1 MNNLETQI
9 TTLLRRAGSAHGVYE
24 SSVLKGVYDQD
35 WAVWYADWALKN
47 GLPELLGTRFMA
59 EQFDVASFGKLL
71 FEINEQ
77 HVREGHGLSWAEFT
91 AQRLEQVFVQGVQ

>member
-24 SSVLKGVYDQD
+24 TSVLKGVYDQD

-47 GLPELLGTRFMA
+47 GLPELLGTRFEA
-59 EQFDVASFGKLL
+59 EQFDAASFGKLL
-71 FEINEQ
+71 FDINQ
-77 HVREGHGLSWAEFT
+77 DHVREGHGLSWAEFT
-91 AQRLEQVFVQGVQ
+91 ARRLEQMFLL